1 MRKSLI
7 MCLTLLAVAA
17 GSFLGYAQ
25 PFGKPLS
32 GWYDFYSG
40 SPGELGE
47 PTAKDTKLHISVT
60 GPLAARMFRELGP
73 GAQIK
78 ASCPEGS
85 VSRVRD
91 QLECTREASGQTTC
105 DFGFDMRTGKSVGGK
120 RSC

>member
-1 MRKSLI
+1 MHKTVMASLAVLAVGAG
-7 MCLTLLAVAA
+7 CLLA
-17 GSFLGYAQ
+17 YAQ

-47 PTAKDTKLHISVT
+47 ATAKDTKLHMTVT

-73 GAQIK
+73 RAQVK
-78 ASCPEGS
+78 GSCPEGS
-85 VSRVRD
+85 VSRARD
-91 QLECTREASGQTTC
+91 NLECTREASGSTTC
-105 DFGFDMRTGKSVGGK
+105 DFGFDMRTGKSVGGM